1 MTSPTSAAPLPH
13 PGASGAAGTTLMER
27 LNTTW
32 HERGLYVF
40 SAIVLGHWCEHLFQA
55 VQVYVM
61 HWPVPKAGGAL
72 GLVFPWL
79 VKSEVMHYGYALIM
93 LVCFWI
99 FRTGFVG
106 RARTWWMVA
115 FWIQFWHHIEHAL
128 LFGQAA
134 FGHNLFGRPVPTSI
148 AQLFFPRLELHL
160 FYNTVVFIPMVVAM
174 YYHLVPS
181 PEERSQFQCSCAVHP
196 DVGGAGLLRAIAP
209 WVGFVVVVATAA
221 IWAIARPMAM
231 PGMTH

>member
-1 MTSPTSAAPLPH
+1 
-13 PGASGAAGTTLMER
+13 MER

-128 LFGQAA
+128 LFGQAT